1 MGVGIRVATDT
12 RQIFTLQTTRD
23 KPLIIAHRGA
33 SAYLPEHTLEAKA
46 LAFGMGADFLE
57 QDIVATADDE
67 LVVLHDIHLDRVTD
81 VEQRFPSRHREDR
94 RYYVR
99 DFSLAELRTLNVHE
113 RRQADGSAVFAKRF
127 PTTLGRFHIATFD
140 EELNMI
146 EGLCRSTGRSV
157 GIYPEIK
164 APAWHRKESVDIA
177 VLVLRALDRHG
188 YGERADPVYLQC
200 FDAAELRRVRQDLN
214 SDLKLV
220 QLMGEGTD
228 YLRLRTADGL
238 RDTAVYADGIGP
250 PFDQLYSLAD
260 IDGHPVSTGF
270 VTAAHDA
277 GLVVH
282 PYTFRAD
289 VPASGFATFDEMVD
303 WFAGTLKVDG
313 LFTDFPDLVRDAL
326 RRGAGDRP

>member
-1 MGVGIRVATDT
+1 
-12 RQIFTLQTTRD
+12 LQTTLE

-33 SAYLPEHTLEAKA
+33 SGYLPEHTLEAKA

-67 LVVLHDIHLDRVTD
+67 LVVLHDIYLDRVTD
-81 VEQRFPSRHREDR
+81 VAVRFPSRQRDDR

-99 DFSLAELRTLNVHE
+99 DFSLAELRMLNVHE
-113 RRQADGSAVFAKRF
+113 RRHADDSAVFARRF
-127 PTTLGRFHIATFD
+127 PTTLGRFRIATFD
-140 EELNMI
+140 EELDLI

-164 APAWHRKESVDIA
+164 EPAWHRKERVDIT
-177 VLVLRALDRHG
+177 VLVLRALERHG
-188 YGERADPVYLQC
+188 YGERGDPVYLQC
-200 FDAAELRRVRQDLN
+200 FDAAELRRVRQELD

-220 QLMGEGTD
+220 QLVEEGGDEGTD
-228 YLRLRTADGL
+228 DRRMRTAAGL
-238 RDTAVYADGIGP
+238 RDIAVYADGIGP
-250 PFDQLYSLAD
+250 SFDQLYSLAD
-260 IDGHPVSTGF
+260 IDGHPVSTGL

-282 PYTFRAD
+282 PYPFRAD

-303 WFAGTLKVDG
+303 WFADTLKVDG
-313 LFTDFPDLVRDAL
+313 FFTDFPDRVRDAL
-326 RRGAGDRP
+326 RASKARLALRNI

>member
-1 MGVGIRVATDT
+1 M
-12 RQIFTLQTTRD
+12 QTTHE

-33 SAYLPEHTLEAKA
+33 SGYLPEHTLEAKA

-81 VEQRFPSRHREDR
+81 VEARFPSRDR
-94 RYYVR
+94 DDGRYYVR
-99 DFSLAELRTLNVHE
+99 DFSLTELRTLNVHE
-113 RRQADGSAVFAKRF
+113 RRHADGSAVFAKRF
-127 PTTLGRFHIATFD
+127 PTTLGRFQIATFD
-140 EELNMI
+140 EELDMI
-146 EGLCRSTGRSV
+146 EGLCRSSGRPV

-164 APAWHRKESVDIA
+164 APAWHREEGVDITM
-177 VLVLRALDRHG
+177 LVLRALERHG
-188 YGERADPVYLQC
+188 YDERADPVYLQC
-200 FDAAELRRVRQDLN
+200 FDATELRRVRQNLD

-220 QLMGEGTD
+220 QLVGEGSEAGTD
-228 YLRLRTADGL
+228 YRRMRTAEGL
-238 RDTAVYADGIGP
+238 RDTATYADGIGP
-250 PFDQLYSLAD
+250 PFSQLYSLAD
-260 IDGHPVSTGF
+260 IDGHPVSTGL

-289 VPASGFATFDEMVD
+289 VPVSGFTTLDEMVD

-313 LFTDFPDLVRDAL
+313 FFTDFPDLVRDAL
-326 RRGAGDRP
+326 RGVKSERDRA

>member
-1 MGVGIRVATDT
+1 M
-12 RQIFTLQTTRD
+12 QTTHE

-33 SAYLPEHTLEAKA
+33 SGYLPEHTLEAKA

-57 QDIVATADDE
+57 QDIVVTADDE

-81 VEQRFPSRHREDR
+81 VDARFPSRHRDDG

-113 RRQADGSAVFAKRF
+113 RRHADGSVIFAKRF
-127 PTTLGRFHIATFD
+127 PTSLGRFRIATFE
-140 EELNMI
+140 EELDMI
-146 EGLCRSTGRSV
+146 EGLGRSSGRPA

-164 APAWHRKESVDIA
+164 APAWHRKEGVDIA
-177 VLVLRALDRHG
+177 MLVLRALERHG
-188 YGERADPVYLQC
+188 YTQRADPVYLQC
-200 FDAAELRRVRQDLN
+200 FDATELRRVRQELD

-220 QLMGEGTD
+220 QLVGEGGEAGTD
-228 YLRLRTADGL
+228 FRRMRTAEGL
-238 RDTAVYADGIGP
+238 RDTAAYADGIGP
-250 PFDQLYSLAD
+250 SFDQLYSLAE
-260 IDGHPVSTGF
+260 IDGHPVSTGL
-270 VTAAHDA
+270 VTAAHEA

-289 VPASGFATFDEMVD
+289 VPVSGFTTFDEMVD

-313 LFTDFPDLVRDAL
+313 FFTDFPDLVRDAL
-326 RRGAGDRP
+326 RGLPGGHNI